1 MYIQQQKGCH
11 TFTVKL
17 KKYPYVELKGQC
29 HEISDPVLSNNYQR
43 PGPIMNR
50 KNQFGKLFRI
60 SMQTTACLF
69 NAASPCRHPLSMQIP
84 TVHCPMSLKTPLV
97 HVHINCASTVLWT
110 LPVQVDTICLCRHLL
125 SQQTPQQ
132 FM

>member
-1 MYIQQQKGCH
+1 MYIQQKGCH

-17 KKYPYVELKGQC
+17 KKYPFVELKGQC

-60 SMQTTACLF
+60 SMKTTACLF
-69 NAASPCRHPLSMQIP
+69 NAASPCRHPLSMYSRYQLSN
-84 TVHCPMSLKTPLV
+84 VLKDTTFPCTHQL
-97 HVHINCASTVLWT
+97 CKYCS
-110 LPVQVDTICLCRHLL
+110 VDTTCPSRHHL
-125 SQQTPQQ
+125 S
-132 FM
+132 M